1 MAGGNVCNHDAA
13 GNGSSLLKQ
22 NWHRSDMKSTVDAKF
37 SSPSQGSPYFRARG
51 SQRYSNALPTRNDT
65 STPSESRGVLSVRN
79 STHKPL
85 RVLLLEESE
94 IDADLIRHELQRSGM
109 KTTVERVDSAEAFT
123 AALHNF
129 APDVVL
135 ADHSAAQFDSRSAL
149 ELVREVRPTAPFI
162 MIARAPTGAQTIDA
176 IRAGAE
182 DLILREYLS
191 RLVASITDALA
202 IRGPLYKLTDRQIE
216 VLKLVAEGLRTREI
230 AKRLSLSVKTVESH
244 RGEIMKRLGI
254 HDVVSLVRYA
264 IRVSL
269 IPSTYNR

>member
-1 MAGGNVCNHDAA
+1 
-13 GNGSSLLKQ
+13 
-22 NWHRSDMKSTVDAKF
+22 MKSTVDAKF
-37 SSPSQGSPYFRARG
+37 SIPSQGSPYFRAR
-51 SQRYSNALPTRNDT
+51 SSRRYSNPLPTRDDT
-65 STPSESRGVLSVRN
+65 STPSESRAVLNVRN

-94 IDADLIRHELQRSGM
+94 SDADLIRHELQRSGM

-123 AALHNF
+123 AALHSF

-162 MIARAPTGAQTIDA
+162 MIAKAPTGAQTIGA

-182 DLILREYLS
+182 DLILREYLN

-264 IRVSL
+264 IRNK
-269 IPSTYNR
+269 IIEA